1 MYALLKTTVE
11 EISKSVSVDDDQY
24 SQYVINPKLA
34 SDLKRKLLFR
44 HIQSFDWEQGGLL
57 SPIKFLDRDSI
68 EYSLLQASC
77 NDQTEARM
85 ARLTLSNSFA
95 LLDPVWGGVYQYS
108 TRGDWVHPHYEKTM
122 ANQAGYLRIYI
133 LAYSLWQEQR
143 FLLAANS
150 IYDYVKRFLTSPD
163 GAFYCTQSDKINGYD
178 TNAYF
183 SSGNHQ
189 RIRAGLPKINKKIYA
204 RENGWAIEA
213 LATLYEFTGD
223 KSALHRAQR
232 AANWIIKH
240 RALPDGGYRHDEY
253 DEEGPYL
260 GDSLAMGRAFLQL
273 YRVTGKQKWLMFA
286 CNTTDFIN
294 SLFHRQ
300 GSGFNRAIDLGEI
313 SRPAPQIDENISLTR
328 FANLLFH
335 YTGQSRFKE
344 ISKHGLRYLITPRI
358 ANARQ
363 EDAGILLVDN
373 ELSEAPKRIVIIGE
387 KNEPETRLLHQTA
400 LQSFGWYKKIEC
412 YRKIT
417 SLPGEL
423 KHMDARIGKSPA
435 AFVINEYHCSRP
447 AYDTETLN
455 RLIRDM

>member
-1 MYALLKTTVE
+1 MYALLKTTIE
-11 EISKSVSVDDDQY
+11 EITKSEPVDY
-24 SQYVINPKLA
+24 GQYVINPKLA

-57 SPIKFLDRDSI
+57 SPIKFLDRDSV
-68 EYSLLQASC
+68 EYCLVQASC

-95 LLDPVWGGVYQYS
+95 LLDPVWGGIYQYS
-108 TRGDWVHPHYEKTM
+108 TRSDWEHPHFEKTM

-150 IYDYVKRFLTSPD
+150 IYKYMKRFLTGPD
-163 GAFYCTQSDKINGYD
+163 GAFYCAQSDRINGYD
-178 TNAYF
+178 SYVYF
-183 SSGNHQ
+183 SSGNQQ
-189 RIRAGLPKINKKIYA
+189 RIKAGIPEIDKKIYA

-240 RALPDGGYRHDEY
+240 RILPGGGYRHDKYGE
-253 DEEGPYL
+253 DGPYL

-273 YRVTGKQKWLMFA
+273 FRVTGKQKWLMHA
-286 CNTTDFIN
+286 CDTTDFIYTK
-294 SLFHRQ
+294 FKRR
-300 GSGFNRAIDLGEI
+300 GSGFNRALDLGEI

-335 YTGQSRFKE
+335 YTGKSRFRE
-344 ISKHGLRYLITPRI
+344 ISKHGLRYLVTPQI
-358 ANARQ
+358 VNARQ
-363 EDAGILLVDN
+363 EEAGILLADN
-373 ELSEAPKRIVIIGE
+373 ELSEEPKRIVIIGD
-387 KNEPETRLLHQTA
+387 KSDSQTRLLHQTA
-400 LQSFGWYKKIEC
+400 LQSFGWYKKIDC

-417 SLPGEL
+417 SLPKEM

-435 AFVINEYHCSRP
+435 AIVTNEYHCSRP
-447 AYDTETLN
+447 AYDAATLN
-455 RLIRDM
+455 RLIKDM